1 MLVVSD
7 FNGTLSHGSPIIGL
21 VGWVGENQSKLRK
34 NIYMAKIAPSWF
46 LAKRG
51 LIDWNQWVI
60 DLFISCMPVLKDAT
74 PKLFEEVISYTMETQ
89 LWAKRRLDMIE
100 RISGHVQQG
109 DQVYIVTG
117 MWQPTVARFAAQIGV
132 KGLGTEIKFE
142 NGWMSLTE
150 PIAHGPD
157 KADKIRKR
165 LREAGIQHY
174 RIPAKTKG
182 ILTFI
187 RCLMRLRSIV
197 TMQRINIIHS
207 HHRWTSFICHFLSI
221 SLAFTL

>member
-34 NIYMAKIAPSWF
+34 NIYMAKIMPSWF

-60 DLFISCMPVLKDAT
+60 DMFTSCMPVLKDAT
-74 PKLFEEVISYTMETQ
+74 PELFEEVIVYTMETQ

-100 RISGHVQQG
+100 RINVHVQQG
-109 DQVYIVTG
+109 DQVYIATG
-117 MWQPTVARFAAQIGV
+117 MWQPTVAHFAAHIGA

-142 NGWMSLTE
+142 NGRMTLSE
-150 PIAHGPD
+150 PIAHGQD
-157 KADKIRKR
+157 KAEKIKKR
-165 LREAGIQHY
+165 LRVE
-174 RIPAKTKG
+174 RIDVAYG
-182 ILTFI
+182 D
-187 RCLMRLRSIV
+187 
-197 TMQRINIIHS
+197 
-207 HHRWTSFICHFLSI
+207 TSADIPMLEMADHPV
-221 SLAFTL
+221 AVYPDDTLKAVAQERGWEIFGDRADD